1 MSDGVRSRLGA
12 GDASVY
18 WRTCVS
24 QALVDAAVSRH
35 PNLAHCGVSARRL
48 RGGRARDQGADDRA
62 SARFGMVVN
71 GAASYQRGVAAGGD
85 ALVCDQVPDQNDDE
99 VAP

>member
-1 MSDGVRSRLGA
+1 
-12 GDASVY
+12 
-18 WRTCVS
+18 
-24 QALVDAAVSRH
+24 
-35 PNLAHCGVSARRL
+35 
-48 RGGRARDQGADDRA
+48 
-62 SARFGMVVN
+62 MVVN